1 MCEVYRTEA
10 VISMKFA
17 RNTVYS
23 TLQCFTQDVCACRRV
38 CVCVCK
44 GACVCVCVCPLP
56 LPWVRIHSAPWM
68 VHWNTLYSPRVP
80 TTCNSSRV
88 GSFVPDVAP
97 LFRLAIRALGKQS
110 DPADTSA
117 EMRERKHGMKTSRRK
132 KTQGK
137 KGENSLRVSAPAAGG
152 RRNSRPWTSAK
163 LHPAVSAYMGG
174 PLVRCYSPAK
184 TFQNTPNVCFAAGR
198 LRHHRL
204 VPGTTTRRRARPGE
218 KRVCLITD

>member
-17 RNTVYS
+17 RNTVCS
-23 TLQCFTQDVCACRRV
+23 TLQCFTQAVCVCVRV
-38 CVCVCK
+38 CVCVC
-44 GACVCVCVCPLP
+44 VFPLP

-68 VHWNTLYSPRVP
+68 VHWNMLYSPRVP

-97 LFRLAIRALGKQS
+97 LFRLAIRALSKQS

-117 EMRERKHGMKTSRRK
+117 EMRERKHGMKTRKRK

-137 KGENSLRVSAPAAGG
+137 KGENSLCVSAPAAGG

-163 LHPAVSAYMGG
+163 LRPAVSAYMGG
-174 PLVRCYSPAK
+174 PLVPCYSSVK
-184 TFQNTPNVCFAAGR
+184 HF
-198 LRHHRL
+198 
-204 VPGTTTRRRARPGE
+204 TTRRMFALQQDACATTVSYLGLQRDYREHGLE
-218 KRVCLITD
+218 KREYV